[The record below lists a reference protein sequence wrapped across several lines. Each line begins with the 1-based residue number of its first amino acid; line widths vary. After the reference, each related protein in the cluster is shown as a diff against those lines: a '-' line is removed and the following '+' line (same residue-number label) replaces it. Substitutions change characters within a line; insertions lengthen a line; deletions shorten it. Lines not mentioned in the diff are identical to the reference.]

1 MAKQRKKSGVN
12 KKITKSVIPIDNI
25 RFVVPMPGKSNW
37 QEPENSFTLRKLHK
51 FTHRA
56 GDLAIEDY
64 QAQFLMQRE
73 YLID

>member
-1 MAKQRKKSGVN
+1 MGRQKKKSGNSKVSSSS
-12 KKITKSVIPIDNI
+12 IQIDNI
-25 RFVVPMPGKSNW
+25 RFIVPMPGKSNW
-37 QEPENSFTLRKLHK
+37 PEPSNSFTLRKLHK

-56 GDLAIEDY
+56 GDLALEDY

>member
-1 MAKQRKKSGVN
+1 MAKQKKKSAAN
-12 KKITKSVIPIDNI
+12 KSTISDIPIENI
-25 RFVVPMPGKSNW
+25 RFIVPMPGKSNW
-37 QEPENSFTLRKLHK
+37 QEPDNSFTLRKLHK